1 MFGLVSFGLKII
13 FASIIGGALNYIPG
27 DSEKSQ
33 KIIETSL
40 ICTFSASLMGLTIQ
54 FSDNGEYY
62 AMGFGLLAVVI
73 VIISISKN
81 LNFGKRIMWLFA
93 SVIGMI
99 IGSGFLIQASL
110 LGVLVYFILRNSDNL
125 IDYIY
130 DKPEEMG
137 GPSV

>member
-40 ICTFSASLMGLTIQ
+40 ICTFSASLMGFTIQ

-99 IGSGFLIQASL
+99 IGSGFLIQACI
-110 LGVLVYFILRNSDNL
+110 LGILIYFILRNSENL
-125 IDYIY
+125 LGYIHSKH
-130 DKPEEMG
+130 DEMSDAG
-137 GPSV
+137 I